1 MSNGNEHGPENLMLR
16 TLRDIDRKV
25 DRLSEQIVDLT
36 LRVSAQG
43 QGLTLV
49 NSRVEGLS
57 ARVDR
62 IDARLDRIERRLEL
76 HEHT

>member
-1 MSNGNEHGPENLMLR
+1 MANGNEHGPENLMLR
-16 TLRDIDRKV
+16 MLRDIDRKV
-25 DRLSEQIVDLT
+25 DRLSEQIIDLT
-36 LRVSAQG
+36 LRASALE

-49 NSRVEGLS
+49 NSRLGGLS

-62 IDARLDRIERRLEL
+62 IEARLDRIERRLEL